1 MSCIIPGKL
10 YLGGAMDAAYDDTF
24 METNK
29 ITHVLNCTIEVPIKY
44 STGVVVG
51 VVGVRI
57 PLQDDNPE
65 DSDELLVNG
74 AEVLKEWMNT
84 PGAVILVHCFA
95 GMSRSVSVIVTYL
108 VIHKNYT
115 VNGAVKYL
123 RQHRSF
129 IRPFHGFLTQ
139 IRRHETYKAKLF
151 SCLTPRC

>member
-44 STGVVVG
+44 SP

-65 DSDELLVNG
+65 DSDELLVRG
-74 AEVLKEWMNT
+74 AEVLKEWMDT
-84 PGAVILVHCFA
+84 PGTVILVHCFA

-108 VIHKNYT
+108 VINKNYT
-115 VNGAVKYL
+115 VNNAVKYL
-123 RQHRSF
+123 RHHRSF
-129 IRPFHGFLTQ
+129 IRPFHLFLTQ
-139 IRRHETYKAKLF
+139 IRRRETYKAKLF